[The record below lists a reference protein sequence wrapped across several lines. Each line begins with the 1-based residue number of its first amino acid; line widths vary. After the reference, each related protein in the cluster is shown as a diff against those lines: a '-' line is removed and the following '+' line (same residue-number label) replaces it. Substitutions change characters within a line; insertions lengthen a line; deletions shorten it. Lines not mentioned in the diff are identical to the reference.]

1 MKVKN
6 NKAINNLALSGIKNN
21 IKKYALLSIAVIL
34 TTLMFSSFFTI
45 VGSILNELQLA
56 SMRRAGGSAHAEIK
70 YLCQSEY
77 DILKKDSKFK
87 DISYR
92 IVVGFV
98 RDERLKKL
106 NVEVNY
112 FEPLNAKGSFCYP
125 EEGRMP
131 EAENEIVLS
140 DLTLKELGVPKEIG
154 SEFSLD
160 LLIGNEVKTYD
171 FVLCGSYRGDPIS
184 FAQQALVSEKF
195 QQKYAPVKQTSFFE
209 ETDFNYSG
217 YIMADI
223 NFRNSFNIQKK
234 LDKLMSRTGLNNSN
248 SGVNWAYM
256 TSSIDPL
263 TIVLMIMFLAIFF
276 FAGYLIIYNIFY
288 LNIISDTQEYGLLK
302 TIGTT
307 GKQIRQ
313 IVLRRASLLS
323 LFGIPIGLILGIGV
337 GAYLLPVITED
348 LNTVSFDK
356 GKVHLNV
363 WIILLAVVFS
373 YVTVIISSLRPCKN
387 AARVSPIEA
396 LKFTEKLGKNGKPK
410 RKKVIV
416 ILSLSL
422 ALVVLNSTF
431 GILSGLDLNTFIE
444 KYTSVD
450 FSIQDAGFDNP
461 SMISYGIGVDNGF
474 WEAANEQ
481 DSIENIGR
489 LYFEFEEDTPYCFD
503 DITWEKIENRLLKT
517 REARERIEYSNR
529 YNPNF
534 DVNVFIENLNKT
546 KSLEG
551 KLYGMDEFVVS
562 KLDVIETLDG
572 SDKIDMEKFMSGKYV
587 LLNQFNYNGSC
598 YNALDPGDKVLVRNK
613 RPEYF
618 KPKYFAQDG
627 TPYILGAYDEAPLE
641 EYEVLAL
648 VEIPLPIERHS
659 YYSYDFDCILPPDEF
674 LNICGDRLPE
684 RVLIDVKNESE
695 EEFETWIKDYTEN
708 ENDNLSYISKASVEE
723 EYKSTR
729 KTIISI
735 GFVLVVILSLIGL
748 LNYANTIIASIMVR
762 KREFAMLE
770 AVGMTGKQQI
780 FSMVR
785 EGLGYFVWTAIV
797 STVLSTVVNIFIL
810 RNLMDG
816 TAILIWHF
824 TLLPLIICLPL
835 FLILSALIPVASY
848 SVLNKKSVVER
859 LRVE

>member
-21 IKKYALLSIAVIL
+21 IKKYALLVIAVIL

-45 VGSILNELQLA
+45 AGSILNELQLA

-77 DILKKDSKFK
+77 DKVKNDSKIK

-98 RDERLKKL
+98 RDERLYKL

-131 EAENEIVLS
+131 QAENEIVLS

-171 FVLCGSYRGDPIS
+171 FVLCGYYRGDPIS

-234 LDKLMSRTGLNNSN
+234 LDKLALRTGLENANY
-248 SGVNWAYM
+248 GVNWAYM
-256 TSSIDPL
+256 ASSVDPFVL
-263 TIVLMIMFLAIFF
+263 VLMILLLAIFF

-307 GKQIRQ
+307 GKQIRK

-323 LFGIPIGLILGIGV
+323 LIGIPAGLILGIGV
-337 GAYLLPVITED
+337 GAYLLPVITQD

-356 GKVHLNV
+356 GKLHLNI
-363 WIILLAVVFS
+363 WIILLAAGFS
-373 YVTVIISSLRPCKN
+373 YVTIIISSLRPCKN

-461 SMISYGIGVDNGF
+461 SMISYGIGVDNDF

-481 DSIENIGR
+481 DAIESIGR
-489 LYFEFEEDTPYCFD
+489 MYYMNEEDTPYCFD
-503 DITWEKIENRLLKT
+503 DITWEKIENGLLKT
-517 REARERIEYSNR
+517 EEAREKIEYFNR
-529 YNPNF
+529 ITPNF
-534 DVNVFIENLNKT
+534 DVNVFIENLNKK

-551 KLYGMDEFVVS
+551 KLYGMDEFTVS
-562 KLDVIETLDG
+562 KLNVIETLDG

-587 LLNQFNYNGSC
+587 LLNQFNYNGSH
-598 YNALDPGDKVLVRNK
+598 YNVLNPGDKVLVRNK

-618 KPKYFAQDG
+618 NPKYFAPDG
-627 TPYILGAYDEAPLE
+627 TPYTVEAYDEAPLE
-641 EYEVLAL
+641 EYEVLAV
-648 VEIPLPIERHS
+648 VEIPHAIERKA
-659 YYSYDFDCILPPDEF
+659 YYIYDFDCILPSDEF
-674 LNICGDRLPE
+674 LNICGDVSPE
-684 RVLIDVKNESE
+684 RVLIDVKDESE
-695 EEFETWIKDYTEN
+695 EEFETWVKDYTEN

-729 KTIISI
+729 TTIISI
-735 GFVLVVILSLIGL
+735 GFVLVGILSLIGL

-816 TAILIWHF
+816 TAVLIWHF

>member
-263 TIVLMIMFLAIFF
+263 AIVLMIMFLAVFF

-363 WIILLAVVFS
+363 WIILLTVVFS
-373 YVTVIISSLRPCKN
+373 YSALQISPSSAKKASPSSGSASISSYFVFATRSTVLKVSRCCGPTEVSRPICGCTS
-387 AARVSPIEA
+387 RHISLMSPTWRAPISDTNTRCPGSSFDRITFVTPMGV
-396 LKFTEKLGKNGKPK
+396 LKLAGVTSVWYFSSRIVPRINLTLVFPQLPVIPILMRSFRSRRIRWASRKYISLMAFSIGQASRPHSAIHSGRKSGK
-410 RKKVIV
+410 RKK
-416 ILSLSL
+416 
-422 ALVVLNSTF
+422 
-431 GILSGLDLNTFIE
+431 
-444 KYTSVD
+444 
-450 FSIQDAGFDNP
+450 
-461 SMISYGIGVDNGF
+461 
-474 WEAANEQ
+474 
-481 DSIENIGR
+481 
-489 LYFEFEEDTPYCFD
+489 
-503 DITWEKIENRLLKT
+503 
-517 REARERIEYSNR
+517 RI
-529 YNPNF
+529 
-534 DVNVFIENLNKT
+534 
-546 KSLEG
+546 
-551 KLYGMDEFVVS
+551 
-562 KLDVIETLDG
+562 
-572 SDKIDMEKFMSGKYV
+572 
-587 LLNQFNYNGSC
+587 
-598 YNALDPGDKVLVRNK
+598 
-613 RPEYF
+613 
-618 KPKYFAQDG
+618 
-627 TPYILGAYDEAPLE
+627 
-641 EYEVLAL
+641 
-648 VEIPLPIERHS
+648 
-659 YYSYDFDCILPPDEF
+659 
-674 LNICGDRLPE
+674 
-684 RVLIDVKNESE
+684 
-695 EEFETWIKDYTEN
+695 
-708 ENDNLSYISKASVEE
+708 
-723 EYKSTR
+723 R
-729 KTIISI
+729 K
-735 GFVLVVILSLIGL
+735 
-748 LNYANTIIASIMVR
+748 
-762 KREFAMLE
+762 
-770 AVGMTGKQQI
+770 
-780 FSMVR
+780 
-785 EGLGYFVWTAIV
+785 
-797 STVLSTVVNIFIL
+797 
-810 RNLMDG
+810 
-816 TAILIWHF
+816 
-824 TLLPLIICLPL
+824 
-835 FLILSALIPVASY
+835 
-848 SVLNKKSVVER
+848 
-859 LRVE
+859 